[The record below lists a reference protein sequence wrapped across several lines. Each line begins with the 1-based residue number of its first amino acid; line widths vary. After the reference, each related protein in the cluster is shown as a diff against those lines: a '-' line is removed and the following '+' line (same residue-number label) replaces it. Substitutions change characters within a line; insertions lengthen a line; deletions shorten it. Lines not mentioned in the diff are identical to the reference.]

1 MMGCPLPRSKNIEK
15 PLLPGDDVGAGSF
28 WAFQWVNHRMFCRSH
43 IRMAPWHYSYY
54 KIIPPRKWLTIRLS
68 PQILGYPI
76 DNWTYPQCQTSWMS
90 FRSRYLAIEISWK
103 FHQFTS
109 RIFLVQCPPML
120 HVWNICQ
127 HLPPKWPKCRDIFH
141 ILDLP
146 WKVRDIFPGKKN
158 NAPGSSL
165 ASDQPCCSAGLEED
179 PEDQADDHQIKG
191 QKTCQGP
198 QLKMD

>member
-90 FRSRYLAIEISWK
+90 FRSRYLAIEISWN

-146 WKVRDIFPGKKN
+146 WKVRDIFPGKKQR
-158 NAPGSSL
+158 PGLILSFRPALLQRWSWRGSRRPGWRP
-165 ASDQPCCSAGLEED
+165 SDQR
-179 PEDQADDHQIKG
+179 PEDMSRTSA
-191 QKTCQGP
+191 
-198 QLKMD
+198 KMD